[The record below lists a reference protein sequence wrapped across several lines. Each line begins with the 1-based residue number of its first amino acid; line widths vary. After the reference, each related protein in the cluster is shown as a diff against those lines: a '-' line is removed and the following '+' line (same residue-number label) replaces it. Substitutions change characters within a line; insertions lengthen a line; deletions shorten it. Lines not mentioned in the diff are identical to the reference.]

1 MLENN
6 IHQDPDSL
14 FEMVE
19 ELAGTEE
26 FTPESMERMEEL
38 QMALANFVEEASET
52 LMEQESQLALGPKPP
67 SIPPPG
73 SLLGMED
80 QESYQPRDLAS
91 DLTKAGAAL
100 ELLQERLRME
110 EEALN
115 NAMLPNYFDETPA
128 FENMD
133 DSDFFSDEQDILF
146 QAEEALRK
154 SREAAERRRLEAE
167 ERSLN
172 AAMLSAGYREEQ
184 KEEEEEEEAD
194 FDFYHDDDEPNI
206 PQQQQN
212 LPRTQKRPT
221 MELASLFGTPPPT
234 LSSSSSPNS
243 VPVIYN
249 WIQNQDGTI
258 SGNIR
263 GSPNFRDGAKI
274 STSSVLEQAQGGTTV
289 STASGSR

>member
-6 IHQDPDSL
+6 IHEDPDSL
-14 FEMVE
+14 FEMVQ

-38 QMALANFVEEASET
+38 QIALANLVEEASET

-80 QESYQPRDLAS
+80 QESYQQRDLAS
-91 DLTKAGAAL
+91 DLTKASAAL

-110 EEALN
+110 EQALN
-115 NAMLPNYFDETPA
+115 NAMLPNYFEETPT
-128 FENMD
+128 FEDMD
-133 DSDFFSDEQDILF
+133 DSDFVLEEQDILF

-172 AAMLSAGYREEQ
+172 AARLSAGYREEQ
-184 KEEEEEEEAD
+184 EEKKEAD
-194 FDFYHDDDEPNI
+194 FDFFQDEDESNI
-206 PQQQQN
+206 PQQN
-212 LPRTQKRPT
+212 VPRAQKRPT

-234 LSSSSSPNS
+234 STSTSSPS
-243 VPVIYN
+243 GVPVIYN
-249 WIQNQDGTI
+249 WIQNDDGSI

-274 STSSVLEQAQGGTTV
+274 STSSVLEQARGGTIVATV
-289 STASGSR
+289 SGSR